1 MRQKV
6 YAILVCIG
14 LIIFLFSVTSAQKS
28 SSQLKNN
35 KKKIE
40 QDILQTQK
48 LLNETKKNKNATLQQ
63 AALLRKQI
71 ANRENLIYEIN
82 NELYEMELELDANEE
97 TIKELDKKL
106 EYMKTDYSRIVYMAY
121 KNRRSTDKLT
131 FLLSAKNFN
140 QMYQRIK
147 YYTLFSLK
155 VKDQVQEIEQVQN
168 EIKQSNNELT
178 AIKEGKVVLLDGKEK
193 ELRQLEIDRKA
204 KNATANQLKK
214 KENQLANELK
224 KKEKKRRELDLAIKK
239 AIEQEIMAAN
249 AKRNADKSG
258 SNKNSGSSKGT
269 STEILLTP
277 EEKIIST
284 NFQNNKGLLPWPV
297 AKGRTI
303 VEYGKRPHPDVPSV
317 TIDNKGI
324 DILVEANEPV
334 RAVFNGV
341 VTATLDLMGSKVVM
355 IRHGEYITVYQNL
368 ATVTVKKGDHVKSK
382 QNIGTVAKAS
392 GSSTYELH
400 FEVWK
405 NKVNLNPSSW
415 IASR

>member
-6 YAILVCIG
+6 CAIVGVICLILLVIT
-14 LIIFLFSVTSAQKS
+14 IAPAQKS

-48 LLNETKKNKNATLQQ
+48 LLNETKKDKNATLQQ

-82 NELYEMELELDANEE
+82 NELYEMELEMDANEE
-97 TIKELDKKL
+97 IIREMDKKL

-147 YYTLFSLK
+147 YYTLFSTK
-155 VKDQVQEIEQVQN
+155 VKDQVVEIEKVQGEIRHSN
-168 EIKQSNNELT
+168 EELT
-178 AIKEGKVVLLDGKEK
+178 AVKEGKVMLLDGKEK
-193 ELRQLEIDRKA
+193 ELKKLEIDRKE
-204 KNATANQLKK
+204 KNATANKLKK
-214 KENQLANELK
+214 KENQLASELK

-239 AIEQEIMAAN
+239 AIEQEILAAN
-249 AKRNADKSG
+249 AKRNAAKGGSG
-258 SNKNSGSSKGT
+258 KGT
-269 STEILLTP
+269 SGSKGSSTEIMLTP

-284 NFQNNKGLLPWPV
+284 NFQNNKGSLPWPV

-334 RAVFNGV
+334 RAIFNGV
-341 VTATLDLMGSKVVM
+341 VTATLELMGSKVVM

-368 ATVTVKKGDHVKSK
+368 ATVSVKKGDNVKSK
-382 QNIGTVAKAS
+382 QTIGTVAKAS

-405 NKVNLNPSSW
+405 NKVNLNPSAW

>member
-1 MRQKV
+1 MKRKV
-6 YAILVCIG
+6 AIFTGFIL
-14 LIIFLFSVTSAQKS
+14 LIITALSISYAQKS

-35 KKKIE
+35 KKKVE
-40 QDILQTQK
+40 QEILQTQK
-48 LLNETKKNKNATLQQ
+48 LLNETTKNKKATLQQ
-63 AALLRKQI
+63 AALLRQQI

-82 NELYEMELELDANEE
+82 NELYTMELEMDANEE
-97 TIKELDKKL
+97 MLKEMDRKL
-106 EYMKTDYSRIVYMAY
+106 EYMKTDYSRAIYMAY
-121 KNRRSTDKLT
+121 KNRRTLNKLT
-131 FLLSAKNFN
+131 FLLSAQNFN
-140 QMYQRIK
+140 QMYRRAK
-147 YYTLFSLK
+147 YYKQFSTE
-155 VKDQVQEIEQVQN
+155 VKKQITQIEQLQK
-168 EIKQSNNELT
+168 EIKKSNEELSLL
-178 AIKEGKVVLLDGKEK
+178 KDGKTILLDGKEK

-204 KNATANQLKK
+204 KNAAANQLKK
-214 KENQLANELK
+214 QESQLATELK

-239 AIEQEIMAAN
+239 AIEEEIMAAN
-249 AKRNADKSG
+249 AKRNAEKNKKKGEKTTS
-258 SNKNSGSSKGT
+258 KNSN
-269 STEILLTP
+269 ELLLTP

-284 NFQNNKGLLPWPV
+284 NFQNNKGHLPWPV

-334 RAVFNGV
+334 RAIFNGV

-368 ATVTVKKGDHVKSK
+368 GTINVKKGDNVKSK
-382 QNIGTVAKAS
+382 QVIGTVAKVS

-405 NKVNLNPSSW
+405 NKVNLNPSAW
-415 IASR
+415 IAGR